1 MNYSKEIKTAVL
13 VIASLSL
20 LIWGYGY
27 LKGKDIFSQYN
38 TYTVYFDNVEGLTKS
53 AAITINGLAVGK
65 ISDIGLSASHPGKME
80 VSFQVDSKIPVT
92 KATVASLYEPGFIG
106 GKQIM
111 LLLNADQNSEL
122 APSGSELKG
131 SVKSGLTE
139 LVAEKLAPIQQKL
152 ELFLERSTSLLTNVN
167 SVLDDKAKADIK
179 NSIAELNATLQEM
192 HQLSASTNKLVN
204 DNSKNL
210 SGTLADLK
218 TTSGNFAKVSD
229 SLQKADLGKTI
240 RTLESSLQQV
250 NVLLANVNAGKG
262 TVGKLAKDEALYNNL
277 QKTSKEMELLL
288 QDVRLHPTRY
298 VNVSLFGK
306 KEKPYTAPVTDTLTK
321 K

>member
-1 MNYSKEIKTAVL
+1 MKYTKEIKAAIL

-20 LIWGYGY
+20 LFWGYGY
-27 LKGKDIFSQYN
+27 LKGKDIFSKYN
-38 TYTVYFDNVEGLTKS
+38 TYTVYYENVEGLTKS

-65 ISDIGLSASHPGKME
+65 IEDIRLSTTKPGKME
-80 VSFQVDSKIPVT
+80 VIFQVDSKIPVT
-92 KATVASLYEPGFIG
+92 QSTIASLYEPGFIG

-111 LLLNADQNSEL
+111 LLLNPTDTQL

-152 ELFLERSTSLLTNVN
+152 ELFLERSTVLLTNVN
-167 SVLDDKAKADIK
+167 SVLDEKAKADIK
-179 NSIAELNATLQEM
+179 NSIAELNATMQEM
-192 HQLSASTNKLVN
+192 HQLSASANKLVN
-204 DNSKNL
+204 DNAKNM
-210 SGTLADLK
+210 TNAMADIK
-218 TTSGNFAKVSD
+218 TTSGNFAKISD

-240 RTLESSLQQV
+240 RTLESSLENV
-250 NVLLANVNAGKG
+250 NVLLTNLNNGKG
-262 TVGKLAKDEALYNNL
+262 TMGKLAKDEALYINL

-306 KEKPYTAPVTDTLTK
+306 KEKPYKTPVSDTLIK

>member
-1 MNYSKEIKTAVL
+1 LKYTKEIKAAVV

-20 LIWGYGY
+20 LFWGYGY
-27 LKGKDIFSQYN
+27 LKGKDIFSHYN
-38 TYTVYFDNVEGLTKS
+38 TYIVHFDNVEGLTRS

-65 ISDIGLSASHPGKME
+65 ISSIDLSKTHPGKMQ
-80 VSFQVDSKIPVT
+80 VSFQVDSEIPIT
-92 KATVASLYEPGFIG
+92 KSTIASLYEPAFIG

-111 LLLNADQNSEL
+111 LLLNPADTQL
-122 APSGSELKG
+122 APSGSELKS

-152 ELFLERSTSLLTNVN
+152 DQFLERSTVLLNNVN

-179 NSIAELNATLQEM
+179 NSIAELNATMQEM
-192 HQLSASTNKLVN
+192 HQLSASANNLLN
-204 DNSKNL
+204 DNAKNL
-210 SGTLADLK
+210 TGAMADIK
-218 TTSGNFAKVSD
+218 TTSGNFAKISD

-240 RTLESSLQQV
+240 RTLESSLEKV
-250 NVLLANVNAGKG
+250 NVLLANLNEGKG
-262 TVGKLAKDEALYNNL
+262 TMGKLVKDEALYNNL

-306 KEKPYTAPVTDTLTK
+306 KEKPYAAPVADTLIK

>member
-1 MNYSKEIKTAVL
+1 MKYTKEIKAAIV

-38 TYTVYFDNVEGLTKS
+38 SYTVHFDNVEGLTNS
-53 AAITINGLAVGK
+53 AAVTINGLSVGK
-65 ISDIGLSASHPGKME
+65 IEYIKLSASHPGKME
-80 VSFQVDSKIPVT
+80 VSFQVDSNIPVT
-92 KATVASLYEPGFIG
+92 KSTIASLYEPGFIG

-111 LLLNADQNSEL
+111 LLINPADTQL

-131 SVKSGLTE
+131 AVKSGLTE
-139 LVAEKLAPIQQKL
+139 LVAEKLAPVQQKL
-152 ELFLERSTSLLTNVN
+152 ELFLERSTLLLTNVN

-179 NSIAELNATLQEM
+179 NSIAELNSTMQEM
-192 HQLSASTNKLVN
+192 HQLSASANNLLN
-204 DNSKNL
+204 YNAKNL
-210 SGTLADLK
+210 TGAMADIK
-218 TTSGNFAKVSD
+218 TTSGNFAKISD
-229 SLQKADLGKTI
+229 SLQKANLGKTI
-240 RTLESSLQQV
+240 RTLESSLEKV
-250 NVLLANVNAGKG
+250 NVLLANINDGKG
-262 TVGKLAKDEALYNNL
+262 TMGKLAKDEALYTNL

-306 KEKPYTAPVTDTLTK
+306 KEKPYSAPVSDTLTK

>member
-1 MNYSKEIKTAVL
+1 MKYTKEIKAAIL

-20 LIWGYGY
+20 LFWGYGY
-27 LKGKDIFSQYN
+27 LKGKDIFSKYN
-38 TYTVYFDNVEGLTKS
+38 TYTVYYDNVEGLTES

-65 ISDIGLSASHPGKME
+65 IEDIKLSASKPGKME
-80 VSFQVDSKIPVT
+80 VIFQVDSDIPVT
-92 KATVASLYEPGFIG
+92 KSTLASLYEPGFIG

-111 LLLNADQNSEL
+111 LLLNSDDTTL
-122 APSGSELKG
+122 APSGYVLKG
-131 SVKSGLTE
+131 TVKSGMTE

-152 ELFLERSTSLLTNVN
+152 ELFLERSTALLTNVN

-179 NSIAELNATLQEM
+179 NSIAELNATMQEM
-192 HQLSASTNKLVN
+192 HQLSASANKLVN
-204 DNSKNL
+204 DNAKTMT
-210 SGTLADLK
+210 GAMADIK
-218 TTSGNFAKVSD
+218 TTSGNFAKISD

-240 RTLESSLQQV
+240 RTLESSLEKV
-250 NVLLANVNAGKG
+250 NVLLTNLNDGKG
-262 TVGKLAKDEALYNNL
+262 TMGKLAKDEALYINL

-306 KEKPYTAPVTDTLTK
+306 KEKPYKTPVTDTLIK

>member
-1 MNYSKEIKTAVL
+1 LKYTKEIKAAIL

-20 LIWGYGY
+20 LFWGYGY
-27 LKGKDIFSQYN
+27 LKGKDIFSKYN
-38 TYTVYFDNVEGLTKS
+38 TYTVYYENVEGLTKS

-65 ISDIGLSASHPGKME
+65 IEDIRLSTTKPGKME
-80 VSFQVDSKIPVT
+80 VIFQVDSKIPVT
-92 KATVASLYEPGFIG
+92 QSTIASLYEPGFIG

-111 LLLNADQNSEL
+111 LLLNPTDTQL

-152 ELFLERSTSLLTNVN
+152 ELFLERSTVLLTNVN
-167 SVLDDKAKADIK
+167 SVLDEKAKADIK
-179 NSIAELNATLQEM
+179 NSIAELNATMQEM
-192 HQLSASTNKLVN
+192 HQLSASANKLVN
-204 DNSKNL
+204 DNAKTMTNAM
-210 SGTLADLK
+210 ADIK
-218 TTSGNFAKVSD
+218 TTSGNFAKISD

-240 RTLESSLQQV
+240 RTLESSLENV
-250 NVLLANVNAGKG
+250 NVLLTNLNNGKG
-262 TVGKLAKDEALYNNL
+262 TMGKLAKDEALYINL

-306 KEKPYTAPVTDTLTK
+306 KEKPYKTPVSDTLIK

>member
-1 MNYSKEIKTAVL
+1 LKYTKEIKAAIL

-20 LIWGYGY
+20 LFWGYGY
-27 LKGKDIFSQYN
+27 LKGKDIFSKYN
-38 TYTVYFDNVEGLTKS
+38 TYTVYYENVEGLTKS

-65 ISDIGLSASHPGKME
+65 IEDIRLSTTKPGKME
-80 VSFQVDSKIPVT
+80 VIFQVDSKIPVT
-92 KATVASLYEPGFIG
+92 QSTIASLYEPGFIG

-111 LLLNADQNSEL
+111 LLLNPTDTQL

-152 ELFLERSTSLLTNVN
+152 ELFLERSTVLLTNVN
-167 SVLDDKAKADIK
+167 SVLDEKAKADIK
-179 NSIAELNATLQEM
+179 NSIAELNATMQEM
-192 HQLSASTNKLVN
+192 HQLSASANKLVN
-204 DNSKNL
+204 DNAKNM
-210 SGTLADLK
+210 TNAMADIK
-218 TTSGNFAKVSD
+218 TTSGNFAKISD

-240 RTLESSLQQV
+240 RTLESSLENV
-250 NVLLANVNAGKG
+250 NVLLTNLNNGKG
-262 TVGKLAKDEALYNNL
+262 TMGKLAKDEALYINL

-306 KEKPYTAPVTDTLTK
+306 KEKPYKTPVSDTLIK

>member
-1 MNYSKEIKTAVL
+1 MKYTKEIKAAIL

-20 LIWGYGY
+20 LFWGYGY
-27 LKGKDIFSQYN
+27 LKGKDIFSKYN
-38 TYTVYFDNVEGLTKS
+38 TYTVYYENVEGLTKS

-65 ISDIGLSASHPGKME
+65 IEDIRLSTTKPGKME
-80 VSFQVDSKIPVT
+80 VIFQVDSKIPVT
-92 KATVASLYEPGFIG
+92 QSTIASLYEPGFIG

-111 LLLNADQNSEL
+111 LLLNPTDTQL

-152 ELFLERSTSLLTNVN
+152 ELFLERSTVLLTNVN
-167 SVLDDKAKADIK
+167 SVLDEKAKADIK
-179 NSIAELNATLQEM
+179 NSIAELNATMQEM
-192 HQLSASTNKLVN
+192 HQLSASANKLVN
-204 DNSKNL
+204 DNAKTMTNAM
-210 SGTLADLK
+210 ADIK
-218 TTSGNFAKVSD
+218 TTSGNFAKISD

-240 RTLESSLQQV
+240 RTLESSLENV
-250 NVLLANVNAGKG
+250 NVLLTNLNNGKG
-262 TVGKLAKDEALYNNL
+262 TMGKLAKDEALYINL

-306 KEKPYTAPVTDTLTK
+306 KEKPYKTPVSDTLIK

>member
-1 MNYSKEIKTAVL
+1 MKYTKEIKAAIL

-20 LIWGYGY
+20 LFWGYGY
-27 LKGKDIFSQYN
+27 LKGKDIFSKYN
-38 TYTVYFDNVEGLTKS
+38 TYTVYYENVEGLTKS

-65 ISDIGLSASHPGKME
+65 IEDIRLSTTKPGKME
-80 VSFQVDSKIPVT
+80 VIFQVDSKIPVT
-92 KATVASLYEPGFIG
+92 QSTIASLYEPGFIG

-111 LLLNADQNSEL
+111 LLLNPTDTQL

-152 ELFLERSTSLLTNVN
+152 ELFLERSTVLLTNVN
-167 SVLDDKAKADIK
+167 SVLDEKAKADIK
-179 NSIAELNATLQEM
+179 NSIAELNATMQEM
-192 HQLSASTNKLVN
+192 HQLSASANKLVN
-204 DNSKNL
+204 DNAKNM
-210 SGTLADLK
+210 TNAMADIK
-218 TTSGNFAKVSD
+218 TTSGNFAKISD

-240 RTLESSLQQV
+240 RTLESSLEKV
-250 NVLLANVNAGKG
+250 NVLLTNLNDGKG
-262 TVGKLAKDEALYNNL
+262 TMGKLAKDEALYINL

-306 KEKPYTAPVTDTLTK
+306 KEKPYKTPVTDTLIK